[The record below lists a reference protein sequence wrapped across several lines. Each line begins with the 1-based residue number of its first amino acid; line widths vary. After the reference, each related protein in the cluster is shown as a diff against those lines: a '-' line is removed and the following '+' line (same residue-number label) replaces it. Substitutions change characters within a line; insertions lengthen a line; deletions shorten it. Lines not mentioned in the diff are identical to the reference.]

1 MVLFFV
7 GILLASCKN
16 DAKTSK
22 VEDQKENTTQENK
35 KVLKVTDT
43 YSVDGINFK
52 LLQNGDQAEL
62 KIEAKDRIVKGNIK
76 LSPPCYFLKWNGKVQ
91 SFAYP
96 DVKVTHT
103 LVVLG
108 DTVGTDVKK
117 YFGFNE
123 NDDFSRICGEAIQ
136 GILIKKDSVIV
147 TERVLDGGFMCA
159 DPGTDEKIFWE
170 FAHTRETYK
179 KSRNPKYR

>member
-1 MVLFFV
+1 LFFV

-35 KVLKVTDT
+35 KILKVTDT
-43 YSVDGINFK
+43 FSVDGINFK
-52 LLQNGDQAEL
+52 LLQNGDQAEI

-76 LSPPCYFLKWNGKVQ
+76 LSPPCYFLKRYGKVQ

-108 DTVGTDVKK
+108 DTVGADTKK

-123 NDDFSRICGEAIQ
+123 NDDFSRICGEGIQ

-147 TERVLDGGFMCA
+147 TERVLEEIFTCA
-159 DPGTDEKIFWE
+159 DSGSDEKNFWD

-179 KSRNPKYR
+179 QSRNPKYR